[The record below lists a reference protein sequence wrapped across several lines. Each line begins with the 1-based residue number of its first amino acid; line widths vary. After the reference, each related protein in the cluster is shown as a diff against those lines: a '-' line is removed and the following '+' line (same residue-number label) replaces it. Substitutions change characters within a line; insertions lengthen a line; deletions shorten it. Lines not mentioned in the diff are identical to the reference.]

1 MTTTQIDTI
10 EDLIRILDERPE
22 WLEAM
27 RSRLLTRELIEM
39 PQRLAEFI
47 EATNRRFEKIEDH
60 FGNLETGVKGLK
72 SDVKRLTDDVGNLK
86 GAHAKSVAVA
96 EADLIAESVGLRLTR
111 LLTGQE
117 VGDLSRSQDV
127 SDIPRNEMISFRRA
141 DVVMEAADADGE
153 LCYVAV
159 EVSYTVNERDAVRAV
174 RNANMLARFTGKPAR
189 AVVAGLRLD
198 NRVKSEVESGKVFW
212 HEMDAHALKAD

>member
-1 MTTTQIDTI
+1 MTTTIDTI

-47 EATNRRFEKIEDH
+47 EATNRRFEKV
-60 FGNLETGVKGLK
+60 ETNFRELK

-111 LLTGQE
+111 LLAGQE
-117 VGDLSRSQDV
+117 IGDLSRFQDV

-141 DVVMEAADADGE
+141 DVIMEAADADGE

-198 NRVKSEVESGKVFW
+198 NRVKSEVESGKIFW

>member
-1 MTTTQIDTI
+1 MTTTIDTI

-47 EATNRRFEKIEDH
+47 EATNRRFEKV
-60 FGNLETGVKGLK
+60 ETNFRELK

-111 LLTGQE
+111 LLAGQE
-117 VGDLSRSQDV
+117 IGDLSRSQDV

-141 DVVMEAADADGE
+141 DVIMEAADADGE
-153 LCYVAV
+153 ACYVAV

-198 NRVKSEVESGKVFW
+198 NRVKSEVESGKIFW